1 MVERQKLVSFR
12 KRRNLPRPR
21 LSQPLDGV
29 RLRGFDD
36 REQITAVS
44 VPRDAHGAAIR
55 YALRQPR
62 AVQNL

>member
-36 REQITAVS
+36 REQITAVG
-44 VPRDAHGAAIR
+44 VPRDADSTAIW
-55 YALRQPR
+55 YA
-62 AVQNL
+62 VG

>member
-1 MVERQKLVSFR
+1 MMECEKLMGFRERGRLAR
-12 KRRNLPRPR
+12 TRP
-21 LSQPLDGV
+21 SSPLDGV
-29 RLRGFDD
+29 GLGGFDD
-36 REQITAVS
+36 GKQITAVS